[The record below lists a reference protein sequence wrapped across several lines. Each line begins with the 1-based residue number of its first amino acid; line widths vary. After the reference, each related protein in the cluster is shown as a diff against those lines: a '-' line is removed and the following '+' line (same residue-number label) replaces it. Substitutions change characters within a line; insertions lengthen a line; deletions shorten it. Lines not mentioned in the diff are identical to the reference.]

1 MKIGNVDLKN
11 KLIVAPMAEITD
23 APFRKISKKHGAG
36 LTFTQMVSAKGVVRN
51 DFNTLRLLSFPKS
64 EKPIG
69 VQLLGN
75 DPYYLKA
82 AVNELKHFMPDVIDL
97 NCGCPVDKV
106 TSKNMGASLLDNT
119 AKLGTLIKSMVDEAG
134 DIPVSVKIRL
144 GRDSK
149 NVSVVENVKIAADNG
164 ASFVTLHTRYRTDRY
179 DQDAKWEWILKIK
192 ELANIPLVANG
203 SVFEPGDALRLVNE
217 FGSDSVMVARG
228 ALGNPFLFKRFN
240 NIIEKGIDPGHP
252 EVSEICETALEH
264 LKLLIG
270 EYGEH
275 KGVNKAKKHIIWYFK
290 SLPGVNVLI
299 EDIFKFINVADL
311 ENYIRNH
318 AKKIEENKFEK
329 LDKDIINNLFY
340 DKVQFW
346 LHEESNVAP

>member
-1 MKIGNVDLKN
+1 MKIGDVDLKH

-23 APFRKISKKHGAG
+23 APFRIISKRYGAG
-36 LTFTQMVSAKGVVRN
+36 LTFTQMVSAQGVVRN

-82 AVNELKHFMPDVIDL
+82 AVNELHHFKPDIIDL

-106 TSKNMGASLLDNT
+106 TKKNMGASLLDDPKNLG
-119 AKLGTLIKSMVDEAG
+119 KLVKSMVEG
-134 DIPVSVKIRL
+134 SSDIPISVKIRL

-149 NVSVVENVKIAADNG
+149 NTNAIDNIKAAEDNG
-164 ASFVTLHTRYRTDRY
+164 AVMVTLHTRYRVDRY
-179 DQDAKWEWILKIK
+179 DQDAKWEWIPKIK
-192 ELANIPLVANG
+192 NEVKIPIVANG
-203 SVFEPGDALRLVNE
+203 SVFEPIDAVKLIKE

-228 ALGNPFLFKRFN
+228 ALGNPFFFKRYN
-240 NIIEKGIDPGHP
+240 ALMETGKDPGLP
-252 EVSEICETALEH
+252 SIKEVCELSQEH
-264 LKLLIG
+264 LTLLVG

-290 SLPGVNVLI
+290 NLPGAKKII
-299 EDIFKFINVADL
+299 EDIFRFTDAKSLAD
-311 ENYIRNH
+311 YISDH
-318 AKKIEENKFEK
+318 ANKIENGQFEI
-329 LDKDIINNLFY
+329 LDKDSINNLFY

-346 LHEESNVAP
+346 LHEESNVTS